1 MQHQETQNLEAFTLI
16 PADMTFKQALRAGYV
31 KPYRNR
37 NYLDFIK
44 TLPCCGCGSPAD
56 DPHHI
61 ISVGLGGGMG
71 TKPSDFPYAIPLCR
85 PCHTLLHADV
95 AEWEDAN
102 GSQALFALLTVHQA
116 LDEGII
122 DI

>member
-1 MQHQETQNLEAFTLI
+1 ML
-16 PADMTFKQALRAGYV
+16 PFKRRLMAGLV
-31 KPYRNR
+31 KPVRSKA
-37 NYLDFIK
+37 YLDWVA
-44 TLPCCGCGSPAD
+44 TLPCCGCGAPAD

-61 ISVGLGGGMG
+61 ISVGLGGGTG

-95 AEWEDAN
+95 AEWEDAH
-102 GSQALFALLTVHQA
+102 GSQTMFALLTVHQA

>member
-1 MQHQETQNLEAFTLI
+1 
-16 PADMTFKQALRAGYV
+16 
-31 KPYRNR
+31 
-37 NYLDFIK
+37 
-44 TLPCCGCGSPAD
+44 
-56 DPHHI
+56 
-61 ISVGLGGGMG
+61 MG